1 MRSKQKHID
10 LAEEQKWLVA
20 AKLSSKGFE
29 PIYNRY
35 FEEIFRF
42 IYRRTS
48 SKSLAED
55 LTSETF
61 YKALKNIRKFRFN
74 GKALGNWLYT
84 IARNQVNSYY
94 RGRNKLFIIEIDEFE
109 KELSTEER
117 QLGYDNE
124 DLIWVLQNISETELL
139 LIELKF
145 FEHKTFREVALLT
158 NMSES
163 AVKMRL
169 YRLLLTM
176 KNKIELRNGRK

>member
-1 MRSKQKHID
+1 MINERKHID
-10 LAEEQKWLVA
+10 LAEEQKWLAA

-42 IYRRTS
+42 VYRRTS
-48 SKSLAED
+48 NVSLAED

-61 YKALKNIRKFRFN
+61 YQSLKSIRKFKFN
-74 GKALGNWLYT
+74 GKSLGNWLYT
-84 IARNQVNSYY
+84 IARNQVNSHY
-94 RGRNKLFIIEIDEFE
+94 RGRNKVFIIEIDEFE
-109 KELSTEER
+109 RELNPEE
-117 QLGYDNE
+117 QPLGYDNE
-124 DLIWVLQNISETELL
+124 DLIWVLQNISEQELL

-145 FEHKTFREVALLT
+145 FEHKTFKEMALLT

-163 AVKMRL
+163 AAKMRL

-176 KNKIELRNGRK
+176 KYKIETKHER